1 MSHTHGKFLYLS
13 IIKANEKRFAFLRHF
28 YAWNIWW
35 EISLFWTS
43 AHLIAFHIVNKQ
55 SIFCGW
61 VVMLILKNIFIF
73 FRCLII
79 FYLFVTANV
88 WTVNYQI
95 IIFCDANTGFIFS
108 HDFNKFTFAVIHL
121 FSVWILFMYLLIECF
136 YQMAGIHILIFLVH
150 SISKLSINYNI

>member
-1 MSHTHGKFLYLS
+1 MFTIVRKIIIIQMSHTHGKFLYLS

-79 FYLFVTANV
+79 FYLFVT
-88 WTVNYQI
+88 
-95 IIFCDANTGFIFS
+95 
-108 HDFNKFTFAVIHL
+108 
-121 FSVWILFMYLLIECF
+121 
-136 YQMAGIHILIFLVH
+136 FLVFG
-150 SISKLSINYNI
+150 SLVLKRFDSGTCKASNEPCYRESPSLLAGPRNKSRPGEDV